1 MTTRA
6 RSSLLIL
13 SAAMAILALVAVAAR
28 GPRAVALDYSGPIA
42 GWDAYGGDAGG
53 TRYSPLTQITRDN
66 VRALEVAWTYRT
78 GDVSDGSVHARKSA
92 FQTTPILFRGTLYL
106 STAFSRVVA
115 LDPETG
121 AEKWTYDPGL
131 DLTVFYAEHLTS
143 RGVTAWTDPDSAP
156 DAPCAARIFL
166 PVLDARIVALDAVT
180 GRPCA
185 EFGENGQ
192 VDLKIDVGEID
203 EGQYVLTSPPV
214 VVDAVLVTGS
224 AIGDNRRVD
233 SERGIVRGYDARTGE
248 LRWKWD
254 PIPRTPS
261 ADAWGEWTPE
271 AAARTGGGNAWAPLA
286 ADPER
291 GLVFVPTGSASPD
304 FYGGERPG
312 SNRHANSVVALR
324 AATGEVVWSYQ
335 VVHHDLWDYDLASQ
349 PLLADVPVG
358 GRLVPAVIQPTK
370 MGHVFVLHRETG
382 EPLFPIEER
391 AVPASDV
398 PGERAS
404 PTQPFPT
411 HPAPLL
417 PERFTPDSAWGLTP
431 WDRRV
436 CREKL
441 AALRYDGPFTPPSFE
456 GTLIVP
462 SYVGGSNWGS
472 AAYDPRRHLL
482 VLNLNRGASSARLL
496 PRDEWERELR
506 GPRRRD
512 GEYGAQLG
520 TPYGVYREHVLMGPL
535 GVPCTPPPWGLLVA
549 VDMETGEKKWQVPLG
564 TIRDAAPLPLP
575 IRLGV
580 PNMGGPLVTASGLV
594 FIAAALDNYLRAFD
608 IETGEELWKG
618 RLPAGGQ
625 ATPMTYRLRPDGK
638 QYVVIAAGGHGAFLN
653 DLGDHVVAFALKE
666 RRR

>member
-1 MTTRA
+1 MTSRA
-6 RSSLLIL
+6 RVALLIV
-13 SAAMAILALVAVAAR
+13 SAAFAIPVVLGLAAR
-28 GPRAVALDYSGPIA
+28 GPRAVTLDHTGPVA

-53 TRYSPLTQITRDN
+53 ARYSPLTQITPEN

-78 GDVSDGSVHARKSA
+78 GDVSDGSVYPRKSA

-121 AEKWTYDPGL
+121 EERWTYDPGL
-131 DLTVFYAEHLTS
+131 DLTVRYAEHLTS
-143 RGVTAWTDPDSAP
+143 RGVTAWADPKAAP

-180 GRPCA
+180 GHPCA

-214 VVDAVLVTGS
+214 VVDDVVVTGS

-233 SERGIVRGYDARTGE
+233 AERGIVRGYDARTGE
-248 LRWKWD
+248 RLWVWD
-254 PIPRTPS
+254 PIPRSPA
-261 ADAWGEWTPE
+261 ADAWNEWTPE

-291 GLVFVPTGSASPD
+291 GLVFVPTGSAAPD

-324 AATGEVVWSYQ
+324 AATGEVVWSFQ
-335 VVHHDLWDYDLASQ
+335 VVHHDLWDYDVASQ

-358 GRLVPAVIQPTK
+358 SRLVPAVIQPTK

-382 EPLFPIEER
+382 EPLFPVEER
-391 AVPASDV
+391 PVPASDV
-398 PGERAS
+398 PGERAW

-431 WDRRV
+431 WDRRK

-441 AALRYDGPFTPPSFE
+441 AALRYEGPFTPPSIQ

-472 AAYDPRRHLL
+472 AAYDPRRRML
-482 VLNLNRGASSARLL
+482 VLNMNRVASVARVV
-496 PRDEWERELR
+496 PREEWERELR
-506 GPRRRD
+506 GPDRRE
-512 GEYGAQLG
+512 GEYAPQRG
-520 TPYGVYREHVLMGPL
+520 TPYGLHREHVLMGPL
-535 GVPCTPPPWGLLVA
+535 GVPCTPPPWGVLVA
-549 VDMETGEKKWQVPLG
+549 VDMETGEKAWQVPLG
-564 TIRDAAPLPLP
+564 TIRDVAPLPLP
-575 IRLGV
+575 IRLGM
-580 PNMGGPLVTASGLV
+580 PNMGGPLVTGSGLV
-594 FIAAALDNYLRAFD
+594 FIAAALDDYLRAFAV
-608 IETGEELWKG
+608 ETGEELWKG

-638 QYVVIAAGGHGAFLN
+638 QYIVIAAGGHGALGN
-653 DLGDHVVAFALKE
+653 GLGDSVIAFALRE
-666 RRR
+666 RE

>member
-1 MTTRA
+1 MTSRA
-6 RSSLLIL
+6 RVALLIV
-13 SAAMAILALVAVAAR
+13 SAAFAIPVVLGLAAR
-28 GPRAVALDYSGPIA
+28 GPRAVTLDHTGPVA

-53 TRYSPLTQITRDN
+53 ARYSPLTQITPEN

-78 GDVSDGSVHARKSA
+78 GDVSDGSVYPRKSA

-121 AEKWTYDPGL
+121 EERWTYDPGL
-131 DLTVFYAEHLTS
+131 DLTVRYAEHLTS
-143 RGVTAWTDPDSAP
+143 RGVTAWADPKAAP

-180 GRPCA
+180 GHPCA

-214 VVDAVLVTGS
+214 VVDDVVVTGS

-233 SERGIVRGYDARTGE
+233 AERGIVRGYDARTGE
-248 LRWKWD
+248 RLWVWD
-254 PIPRTPS
+254 PIPRSPA
-261 ADAWGEWTPE
+261 ADAWNEWTPE

-291 GLVFVPTGSASPD
+291 GLVFVPTGSAAPD

-324 AATGEVVWSYQ
+324 AATGEVVWSFQ
-335 VVHHDLWDYDLASQ
+335 VVHHDLWDYDVASQ

-382 EPLFPIEER
+382 EPLFPVEER
-391 AVPASDV
+391 PVPASDV
-398 PGERAS
+398 PGERAW

-431 WDRRV
+431 WDRRK

-441 AALRYDGPFTPPSFE
+441 AALRYEGPFTPPSIQ

-462 SYVGGSNWGS
+462 SYAGGSNWGS
-472 AAYDPRRHLL
+472 AAYDPRRRML
-482 VLNLNRGASSARLL
+482 VLNMNRVASVARVV
-496 PRDEWERELR
+496 PREEWERELR
-506 GPRRRD
+506 GPDRRE
-512 GEYGAQLG
+512 GEYAPQRG
-520 TPYGVYREHVLMGPL
+520 TPYGLHREHVLMGPL
-535 GVPCTPPPWGLLVA
+535 GVPCTPPPWGVLVA
-549 VDMETGEKKWQVPLG
+549 VDMETGEKAWQVPLG
-564 TIRDAAPLPLP
+564 TIRDVAPLPLP
-575 IRLGV
+575 IRLGM
-580 PNMGGPLVTASGLV
+580 PNMGGPLVTGSGLV
-594 FIAAALDNYLRAFD
+594 FIAAALDDYLRAFAV
-608 IETGEELWKG
+608 ETGEELWKG

-638 QYVVIAAGGHGAFLN
+638 QYIVIAAGGHGALGN
-653 DLGDHVVAFALKE
+653 GLGDSVIAFALRE
-666 RRR
+666 RE